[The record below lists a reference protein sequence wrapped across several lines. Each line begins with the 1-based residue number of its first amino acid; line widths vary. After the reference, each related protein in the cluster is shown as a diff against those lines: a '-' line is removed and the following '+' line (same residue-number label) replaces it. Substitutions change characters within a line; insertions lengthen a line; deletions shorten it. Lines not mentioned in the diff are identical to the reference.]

1 MPFLKKEKPQ
11 GVVLVFV
18 VDTRGVDFCFS
29 CHKFQVSRGGKTC
42 TINKDVNVRYTLRFS
57 NKYGTK
63 SYIFAITR
71 TPMVSKMIS
80 NAVYALANIYFS
92 PSKLYGS

>member
-29 CHKFQVSRGGKTC
+29 CHKFQVSRGGKTNKQRCQC
-42 TINKDVNVRYTLRFS
+42 TIHVAFFQLVRNQILYFRHYKNTHGKQS
-57 NKYGTK
+57 N
-63 SYIFAITR
+63 
-71 TPMVSKMIS
+71 
-80 NAVYALANIYFS
+80 N
-92 PSKLYGS
+92 

>member
-42 TINKDVNVRYTLRFS
+42 TNKQRCQCTIHVAFFQLVR
-57 NKYGTK
+57 NP
-63 SYIFAITR
+63 I
-71 TPMVSKMIS
+71 P
-80 NAVYALANIYFS
+80 YFRH
-92 PSKLYGS
+92 

>member
-11 GVVLVFV
+11 GAVLVFV
-18 VDTRGVDFCFS
+18 VDTRGVDICFY

-57 NKYGTK
+57 N
-63 SYIFAITR
+63 
-71 TPMVSKMIS
+71 
-80 NAVYALANIYFS
+80 
-92 PSKLYGS
+92 